1 MPSRTNVLVTGGAG
15 YIGSHTCKLLAG
27 AGYVPV
33 AFDNLTIGHEWA
45 VKWGPLVNGD
55 LADGDLIRN
64 TLREYEIQALIHFA
78 ASADVGESM
87 QNPRKYFR
95 NNAANSLNLL
105 EAMYDAD
112 VKTLV
117 FSSTCAIYGIPE
129 TIPIPENHP
138 QHPANPY
145 GETKLF
151 VERAMHWYAKAY
163 GLRWAALRY
172 FNASGADPDGEI
184 GEVHDP
190 ETHLIPAII
199 QAALG
204 QRPHIEIYGTDYD
217 TPDGTAI
224 RDYIHVT
231 DLGDAHLSALEHLLR
246 GGKNIAFNLGT
257 GQGHS
262 VREVIESVER
272 VSGRKVPRK
281 EGPRRPG
288 DPPSLVADAR
298 RASEVLGW
306 HPQLPDLDSIVETAW
321 RWHEGQ
327 KKSE

>member
-1 MPSRTNVLVTGGAG
+1 
-15 YIGSHTCKLLAG
+15 
-27 AGYVPV
+27 
-33 AFDNLTIGHEWA
+33 
-45 VKWGPLVNGD
+45 
-55 LADGDLIRN
+55 
-64 TLREYEIQALIHFA
+64 
-78 ASADVGESM
+78 
-87 QNPRKYFR
+87 
-95 NNAANSLNLL
+95 
-105 EAMYDAD
+105 MYDAD

-138 QHPANPY
+138 RHPVNPY

-151 VERAMHWYAKAY
+151 VEGAMRWYAEAY
-163 GLRWAALRY
+163 GLCWTALRY

-190 ETHLIPAII
+190 ETHLIPII
-199 QAALG
+199 IEAALG

-231 DLGDAHLSALEHLLR
+231 DLGDAHLSALGHLLQ
-246 GGKNIAFNLGT
+246 GGENIAFNLGT

-281 EGPRRPG
+281 EGPRRLG

>member
-55 LADGDLIRN
+55 LADGDFIRN
-64 TLREYEIQALIHFA
+64 TLREYEIQAVIHFA

-87 QNPRKYFR
+87 QDPRKYFR

-138 QHPANPY
+138 RHPVNPY

-151 VERAMHWYAKAY
+151 VEGAMRWYAEAY
-163 GLRWAALRY
+163 GLCWTALRY

-190 ETHLIPAII
+190 ETHLIPII
-199 QAALG
+199 IEAALG

-224 RDYIHVT
+224 RGVVIGSV
-231 DLGDAHLSALEHLLR
+231 
-246 GGKNIAFNLGT
+246 NFNM
-257 GQGHS
+257 
-262 VREVIESVER
+262 
-272 VSGRKVPRK
+272 
-281 EGPRRPG
+281 RRIP
-288 DPPSLVADAR
+288 
-298 RASEVLGW
+298 
-306 HPQLPDLDSIVETAW
+306 
-321 RWHEGQ
+321 
-327 KKSE
+327 